1 MYTSFALVALS
12 STLVASS
19 HQDGPTWQK
28 DYVQARKIGQT
39 EKRPLAVVIGQGAD
53 GCDKVCRDGKLS
65 PELQKMLAQN
75 YVCVYIDSSTP
86 EGQKLA
92 SDFAVTTGKGLIL
105 SDRTGD
111 LQAFH
116 HDGDL
121 STADLSRWLTRF
133 ADPNVAVR
141 TTATNSTQL
150 SMYPPENGNL
160 GGYGAPYMQGY
171 YQGGGY
177 YPAYFG
183 GGCPGGNCGGGGRF
197 RR

>member
-1 MYTSFALVALS
+1 MYTSVALVALT

-19 HQDGPTWQK
+19 HQEGPTWQK
-28 DYVQARKIGQT
+28 DYVQARKLGQT
-39 EKRPLAVVIGQGAD
+39 EKKPLAVVFGQGAD
-53 GCDKVCRDGKLS
+53 GCDKVCREGKLS

-75 YVCVYIDSSTP
+75 YVCVYIDCSTP
-86 EGQKLA
+86 AGQKLA

-105 SDRTGD
+105 SDRTGE
-111 LQAFH
+111 LQAFY

-121 STADLSRWLTRF
+121 STTDMSRWLTQF
-133 ADPNVAVR
+133 SDPNVVVR
-141 TTATNSTQL
+141 TTTTNSSRV
-150 SMYPPENGNL
+150 SMYPPEGSNL
-160 GGYGAPYMQGY
+160 GGYAVPYMQG

-183 GGCPGGNCGGGGRF
+183 GGGCPGGNCGGGRF